1 MNEKENLTGT
11 NSRNEQRTLYE
22 PSFEHDACGIGAVV
36 NIDGSKSHKIVDNA
50 LSIVEKLEHRA
61 GKDASGET
69 GDGVGILL
77 QISHDFFKGVAECGE
92 IVGTDGKPCQT
103 LGDERDYGIAQIFFP
118 GEDGA
123 QNADGAAEAEK
134 ARFEKCVAA
143 ASLKFLGWRKVP
155 VNAAVLGKKARDC
168 MPSIWQAFIARP
180 DGKDGKAEC
189 ARGLE
194 FDKLLYAARLSF
206 EKGECADNSA
216 PNASTSKT
224 YICSLSSRTIVYKG
238 MFLVY
243 ELRTFYKDL
252 QSPEYT
258 SSLALVHSRF
268 STNTNPSWQRAHP
281 NRFIAHNGEINT
293 IRGNVD
299 RMLARA
305 GEVDTTGSDSA
316 MLDNTLEYFVMNGM
330 PLPLAVMICIPE
342 PWKHDDSLTQEKR
355 DFYHYWATMMEPWDG
370 PAAILYSDG
379 DVVGATL
386 DRNGLR
392 PSRYFITKD
401 NMLVLSSEVGVLDIP
416 ESQIVTK
423 SRLMPGRM
431 LLVDTTQKRLIT
443 DKELKETYATKN
455 PYGEWLDQNL
465 THLADL
471 KIPNKKIPTS
481 TQDERNRLYRAFA
494 WNYEDLNEMV
504 LPMARN
510 GIEPTGS
517 MGVDTPLAC
526 LSDKHPPLYT
536 YFKQLFAQVTNPP
549 IDSLREKIVTDTT
562 VYVGTDGD
570 LLHTKGSNCRVL
582 EINNPILTGTDLI
595 KIAALNQPGLRA
607 KTLSLLMEMDNG
619 VLGVKPLGE
628 GGVVKTA
635 PVEPCETSGLNPRG
649 NSATNAKR
657 EVSSQTSPL
666 AIALDN
672 LFTSIEAAY
681 ADGYNIIILSDRG
694 VDEKHAAI
702 PSLLAVSAVEQY
714 LIRAKKRTKISIILE
729 SGEVRDVHQAAMC
742 LGYGARAINPY
753 LAHEATA
760 ELIDQKLLDKDYH
773 TAIDDYN
780 KAIIG
785 GIVKIA
791 AKMGISAVQS
801 YQSAQIF
808 EAVGI
813 AEDVVEKYFTNTVSR
828 VGGIGL
834 REIEE
839 DILYHHEQAWND
851 MGLTVNTHLDSVGY
865 HKFRRGPNAEDHLYN
880 PETIVALQESTRNG
894 DYKRFKEYTALVD
907 DNSRPHTLRA
917 MLDFNFAADGGIPI
931 DEVESVDAIV
941 QRFKTGAMSYGS
953 ISEEA
958 HKCMAAAMNHL
969 HGKSNSGE
977 GGEKP
982 ERLGTEYNSAIKQV
996 ASGRFGVT
1004 EEYLLSAREIQIKMA
1019 QGAKPG
1025 EGGHLPGKK
1034 VYPWIAK
1041 TRYATPG
1048 VSLIS
1053 PPPHHDIYS
1062 IEDLAQLIY
1071 DLKNANRDARI
1082 SVKLVSEAGVG
1093 TIAAGVAKAGAQVI
1107 LISGHDGGTGAAPI
1121 SSIHHAGLPWELGL
1135 SEAHQTLIQNGL
1147 RGRVIIET
1155 DGKLMSG
1162 RDVAIACLLGAEE
1175 FGFAT
1180 APLITMGCAMMR
1192 VCNLDTCPFGVATQ
1206 NEKLRARF
1214 PGKPEYVENF
1224 MKFIAQELREYMA
1237 KLGVRTVD
1245 EMCGRSDLLK
1255 MKEKQG
1261 FKRAGLIDLSRVLAH
1276 PEVDVGSVS
1285 AGDSRLAAV
1294 FDEWKKTRDTFNFEL
1309 EKKLDLTTLVP
1320 SLKGGN
1326 LKDADVLSI
1335 QSTDRTFGTILGSEV
1350 QKKFGGKLDDDAFVV
1365 SCSGGAGQSFGAFI
1379 PKGLTIRLTGD
1390 ANDAFGKGLSG
1401 GKLVVTKP
1409 QDFEGEADANII
1421 VGNVALF
1428 GATSGSA
1435 FINGVAGERFCVR
1448 NSGATV
1454 VVEGCGDHGLEYM
1467 TGGTAVILGGTGRNL
1482 CAGMSGGVAYVL
1494 DEKHDLY
1501 KRLNHDLVKSY
1512 DLDDEVTCLRGAM
1525 DSDSLHSLIEQHA
1538 AETGS
1543 KKAKAILADWQHYK
1557 TCFKKIIP
1565 NDYLRII
1572 TEIYAEESRGT
1583 EHDEA
1588 VLAAFKKVTA

>member
-1 MNEKENLTGT
+1 MMNEKENLTGT

-77 QISHDFFKGVAECGE
+77 QISHDFFKGVAERGE
-92 IVGTDGKPCQT
+92 IVGTDGKPCKT

-118 GEDGA
+118 GDSAGC
-123 QNADGAAEAEK
+123 EAEK

-155 VNAAVLGKKARDC
+155 VNADVLGKKARDC

-180 DGKDGKAEC
+180 DGKGGKAEC
-189 ARGLE
+189 ERGLE

-206 EKGECADNSA
+206 EKGEGADGVANSSSA
-216 PNASTSKT
+216 KNASPAKT

-238 MFLVY
+238 MFLVH
-243 ELRTFYKDL
+243 ELRTFYSDL
-252 QSPEYT
+252 QSPVYE
-258 SSLALVHSRF
+258 SALALVHSRF

-299 RMLARA
+299 RMLARD
-305 GEVDTTGSDSA
+305 GEIDTTGSDSA

-465 THLADL
+465 IHLADL

-481 TQDERNRLYRAFA
+481 TQDERNRLYRAFG

-619 VLGVKPLGE
+619 ALLGTPAE

-649 NSATNAKR
+649 
-657 EVSSQTSPL
+657 ETSPL

-672 LFTSIEAAY
+672 LFASIEAAY

-702 PSLLAVSAVEQY
+702 PSLLAVSSVEQY

-753 LAHEATA
+753 LAHEAIA

-834 REIEE
+834 REMEE

-931 DEVESVDAIV
+931 DEVEPVEQIV

-1237 KLGVRTVD
+1237 KLGVRTID

-1261 FKRAGLIDLSRVLAH
+1261 FKRAGLIDLSRVLAR
-1276 PEVDVGSVS
+1276 PEADAGSVPAAS
-1285 AGDSRLAAV
+1285 AVAGSSLAAV
-1294 FDEWKKTRDTFNFEL
+1294 FDEWKKTRDTFNFNL
-1309 EKKLDLTTLVP
+1309 EKTVDEKTLLPWITKESATSEHGTIFVNI
-1320 SLKGGN
+1320 S
-1326 LKDADVLSI
+1326 
-1335 QSTDRTFGTILGSEV
+1335 STDRTAGTILGSEI
-1350 QKKFGGKLDDDAFVV
+1350 QKKYGNTLKDDSFCVEV
-1365 SCSGGAGQSFGAFI
+1365 TGGAGQSFGAFI
-1379 PKGLTIRLTGD
+1379 PKGLTLRLTGD

-1401 GKLVVTKP
+1401 GKIVVTKP
-1409 QDFEGEADANII
+1409 TNFSGEADSNII

-1428 GATSGSA
+1428 GATSGKA

-1454 VVEGCGDHGLEYM
+1454 VAEGCGDHGLEYM

-1494 DEKHDLY
+1494 DENHDLY
-1501 KRLNHDLVKSY
+1501 KRLNHELVKSY
-1512 DLDDEVTCLRGAM
+1512 DLDDEVSTLRGTTDETA
-1525 DSDSLHSLIEQHA
+1525 LRELIEQHA
-1538 AETGS
+1538 IETGS
-1543 KKAKAILADWQHYK
+1543 ELGKKIIGNWEHYK

-1565 NDYLRII
+1565 NDYLRIM

-1583 EHDEA
+1583 EHDDA
-1588 VLAAFKKVTA
+1588 VLAAFKKCTA